1 MVDKATSWPEIM
13 SVPTKVSEFISKLFD
28 RTWLCRYPRP
38 VKVVHDNGGEFT
50 GFEFQEMISSYG
62 IKGVPT
68 TVKNPRS
75 NSAAERMHLTA
86 ADMLRTMIFSG
97 TNWQDEL
104 ETCLQSVAWAL
115 RSTVSTMSSY
125 TPGHLVFS
133 RDMIMQ
139 NAVTADWEKIKL
151 LKRASAITSNTR
163 ENNSRFNHTYHV
175 GDKVLIILDHKEI
188 NGKMDR
194 PTEGPYEIIK
204 VNPSNGTVKIVRGNY
219 NETINIRRVKPYHD

>member
-1 MVDKATSWPEIM
+1 MVDKATTWPEIL
-13 SVPTKVSEFISKLFD
+13 SAPTKDSEFISQLFD

-50 GFEFQEMISSYG
+50 GFEFQEMLSSYG

-86 ADMLRTMIFSG
+86 ADILRTMIFSG
-97 TNWQDEL
+97 NNWQVQL

-115 RSTVSTMSSY
+115 RSTVSTMSGY
-125 TPGHLVFS
+125 TPGHLFFP

-139 NAVTADWEKIKL
+139 NTIIADWE
-151 LKRASAITSNTR
+151 N
-163 ENNSRFNHTYHV
+163 
-175 GDKVLIILDHKEI
+175 
-188 NGKMDR
+188 
-194 PTEGPYEIIK
+194 
-204 VNPSNGTVKIVRGNY
+204 
-219 NETINIRRVKPYHD
+219 